1 MFQLAIPSQ
10 CSACET
16 TAAQWARANASPP
29 PSKLSS
35 PGKPYPI
42 PPTFGSESHPYA
54 KQIGQTEIMVV
65 PKLEVPQNKGWV
77 KPEYDVVVK
86 KKVDMECIKELI
98 ANIHPP
104 GVPPRHLLSGPDIP
118 PPRPYVPTPP
128 YEHLS
133 SFKPE
138 DFLQSLWPNV
148 PLPPRPGKPK
158 DDALPT
164 PRPNVPLPPDAP
176 PNQGLSGFQAWGAL
190 PTPRP
195 NVPLPP
201 DAPPNQ
207 SLSAGLPTPRP
218 NVPLPPDAPPNQ

>member
-1 MFQLAIPSQ
+1 MFQLPTPSQ

-77 KPEYDVVVK
+77 KPENDVVVK

-104 GVPPRHLLSGPDIP
+104 GVPPRHLLSGPGIP

-128 YEHLS
+128 YERLS
-133 SFKPE
+133 SFRPE
-138 DFLQSLWPNV
+138 DILQSLWPNV

-158 DDALPT
+158 DDDALPT
-164 PRPNVPLPPDAP
+164 PRPNVLLPA
-176 PNQGLSGFQAWGAL
+176 
-190 PTPRP
+190 
-195 NVPLPP
+195 

-218 NVPLPPDAPPNQ
+218 NVPLLPDAPPNQ